1 MKEKNEW
8 YADTIKE
15 KDTASD
21 KVNSDMA
28 ELAQERDDLDNK
40 CSRLKAELKAV
51 T

>member
-1 MKEKNEW
+1 LIKEKNEW

-28 ELAQERDDLDNK
+28 ELA
-40 CSRLKAELKAV
+40 
-51 T
+51 